1 MGFDEQAGMER
12 VPYLPDDW
20 TGPGNAVTWG
30 GHSMLY
36 AVENKHVDVAIWLHE
51 RSAHG
56 LATDNNDKEEAGRI
70 IQAALATGFIELSA
84 KIMARYNDN
93 WDDWMLEYS
102 LDYPLPRCI
111 EVMLEKRYFQ
121 VFEQSGRRAMLS
133 LARTGHLKL
142 LQRVLQVYDP
152 IPTDDQ
158 NWKYNWLS
166 ALTDACKN
174 GHLPVIQ
181 FMMEQGNGAQ
191 ATGVRTRTPSQ
202 GITDLKDEALKIMAR
217 LVKLPLV
224 QWVVEHVISTPKG
237 SIRPILHA
245 AASTGQVE
253 ILRYLLDLDPS
264 RAPGFKFDPVYPGV
278 MESAAFFGQLDT
290 DQWLFAHGF
299 KCSRNTMEHAACAR
313 HLDIVKWIH
322 AHAKVECTTEIM
334 DSTAG
339 SGQLDV
345 VKWLYKNQPNGCS
358 PKGFDDAV
366 EFSHARVAFLLHG
379 QFPNHIPVGG
389 RLPSIADN
397 FDMLLFLY
405 DHYPTIFTA
414 KAVAKAR
421 YRAVNLC
428 TKTSSSE
435 IRSWLGKLETTLS
448 LEVAERSLESLR
460 TDNGKE

>member
-1 MGFDEQAGMER
+1 MELRRPELGLGPLLRVAAEQ
-12 VPYLPDDW
+12 DS
-20 TGPGNAVTWG
+20 T
-30 GHSMLY
+30 
-36 AVENKHVDVAIWLHE
+36 DV
-51 RSAHG
+51 
-56 LATDNNDKEEAGRI
+56 
-70 IQAALATGFIELSA
+70 
-84 KIMARYNDN
+84 
-93 WDDWMLEYS
+93 LEY
-102 LDYPLPRCI
+102 L
-111 EVMLEKRYFQ
+111 F
-121 VFEQSGRRAMLS
+121 
-133 LARTGHLKL
+133 
-142 LQRVLQVYDP
+142 
-152 IPTDDQ
+152 
-158 NWKYNWLS
+158 
-166 ALTDACKN
+166 
-174 GHLPVIQ
+174 
-181 FMMEQGNGAQ
+181 
-191 ATGVRTRTPSQ
+191 SQ

-448 LEVAERSLESLR
+448 LRLPSVPRKLAYGQRKRMNNCSNFHSPNTLGILINPVVLFNSSRRIPCSGGPPNGTLYVESPS
-460 TDNGKE
+460 NF

>member
-1 MGFDEQAGMER
+1 
-12 VPYLPDDW
+12 
-20 TGPGNAVTWG
+20 
-30 GHSMLY
+30 MLY

-202 GITDLKDEALKIMAR
+202 G
-217 LVKLPLV
+217 
-224 QWVVEHVISTPKG
+224 
-237 SIRPILHA
+237 
-245 AASTGQVE
+245 
-253 ILRYLLDLDPS
+253 
-264 RAPGFKFDPVYPGV
+264 
-278 MESAAFFGQLDT
+278 
-290 DQWLFAHGF
+290 
-299 KCSRNTMEHAACAR
+299 
-313 HLDIVKWIH
+313 
-322 AHAKVECTTEIM
+322 
-334 DSTAG
+334 
-339 SGQLDV
+339 SG
-345 VKWLYKNQPNGCS
+345 
-358 PKGFDDAV
+358 
-366 EFSHARVAFLLHG
+366 
-379 QFPNHIPVGG
+379 
-389 RLPSIADN
+389 
-397 FDMLLFLY
+397 
-405 DHYPTIFTA
+405 
-414 KAVAKAR
+414 
-421 YRAVNLC
+421 
-428 TKTSSSE
+428 
-435 IRSWLGKLETTLS
+435 
-448 LEVAERSLESLR
+448 
-460 TDNGKE
+460 